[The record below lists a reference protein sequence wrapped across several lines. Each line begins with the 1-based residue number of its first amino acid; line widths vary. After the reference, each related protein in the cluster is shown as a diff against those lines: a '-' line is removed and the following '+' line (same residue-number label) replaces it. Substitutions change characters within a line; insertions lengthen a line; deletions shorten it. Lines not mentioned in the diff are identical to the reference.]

1 MINSAQNLGC
11 ISSVMISSAQK
22 VGCNSSVM
30 TALDDQVCSEV
41 GLQLV
46 SWTCNGNQFLPK
58 FQGQVLG
65 DQCVEWAGVC
75 DEALPAKQKRSIS
88 EQVYVKSFARK
99 GGTIFSQ
106 QAYVMKLCLQRR
118 AKRCVW
124 ISLVCLK
131 CAKPIDKLWKSY
143 YVFHVALILFP
154 STSLITI
161 PVLVWFDMTLS
172 FTLNQGKPLCASFYT
187 SFLQVINGVDGLG
200 FMPTGRVSS
209 SSTPQIFQ
217 YTYHLWWLIRPP
229 VYLLDH
235 FPWSWQ
241 QHVLDCSSTEFVKS
255 RLSQSGLPIP
265 FLFVISFTYRQALG
279 LSNLP

>member
-22 VGCNSSVM
+22 LGCNSFPERAMGINSCRSSKGRYLAISV
-30 TALDDQVCSEV
+30 L
-41 GLQLV
+41 
-46 SWTCNGNQFLPK
+46 
-58 FQGQVLG
+58 
-65 DQCVEWAGVC
+65 
-75 DEALPAKQKRSIS
+75 S
-88 EQVYVKSFARK
+88 EQVSVMKPCLQKRNTVSRWMWRSFARE

-106 QAYVMKLCLQRR
+106 QAYVMKLCLQKR

-161 PVLVWFDMTLS
+161 PVLVCFDMTLS

-217 YTYHLWWLIRPP
+217 CTYHLWWLLRQ

-241 QHVLDCSSTEFVKS
+241 QHVLDCSSTEFFKS
-255 RLSQSGLPIP
+255 HLSQSGFPIS
-265 FLFVISFTYRQALG
+265 FLFVKSFTYRQALG